1 MQTATENSTT
11 RSTRFIATGLAAALA
26 GTLLLG
32 CANRAGTGALI
43 GGGAGAAL
51 GGLIGKASGNTAAG
65 AIIGAAV
72 GGTAGAAI
80 GHYMDKQAAEL
91 QRDLKNA
98 KVERVGEGIK
108 ITFASGILFDVGKY
122 DLRPAAKDNIGELA
136 RVLNKYDDTEIMV
149 QGHTDAT
156 GSDDKNLA
164 LSKDRAMMVG
174 KLLNEKGVA
183 GGRVSK
189 EGLGESQPVAGN
201 DTDEGRQANR
211 RVEVAIWANDKLKR
225 AAKDG
230 TIAKSETD

>member
-1 MQTATENSTT
+1 MNAF
-11 RSTRFIATGLAAALA
+11 RIPLVAAL
-26 GTLLLG
+26 GLSLLAG
-32 CANRAGTGALI
+32 CADMNRAGK
-43 GGGAGAAL
+43 
-51 GGLIGKASGNTAAG
+51 GGLIGAGAGGVVGGIIGRASGNTAAG

-108 ITFASGILFDVGKY
+108 ITFNSGILFDVDKAQ
-122 DLRPAAKDNIGELA
+122 LRPAAQENLVELA

-156 GSDDKNLA
+156 GGDQHNLA
-164 LSKDRAMMVG
+164 LSKDRAHSVG
-174 KLLNEKGVA
+174 GFLQQKGVKS
-183 GGRVSK
+183 GRIDES
-189 EGLGESQPVAGN
+189 GLGETSPVADNGS
-201 DTDEGRQANR
+201 EAGRQANR

-225 AAKDG
+225 AAEDG
-230 TIAKSETD
+230 TIATAEVD